1 MGLSWYVIRTKPRCD
16 RLAAASLERN
26 GFDLFFPRVRVV
38 KPRGRKVV
46 SPLFP
51 GYLFLHHDAET
62 HGWASVLRLPGILA
76 WVKFGGVAPVVPDQ
90 VVDEL
95 AERVDAINDDGGL
108 WTRFKRG
115 DTVRVVTGKIDNLAE
130 VVEAPGSPKDRVR
143 VLLDFMGRLVPA
155 VVSWEHLRPVTD
167 ASGGNEYRQS
177 RRRTRGHGRWI
188 RGFGPRAV
196 VGT

>member
-1 MGLSWYVIRTKPRCD
+1 MGLRWYVIRTKPRCEH
-16 RLAAASLERN
+16 LAAASLESN

-46 SPLFP
+46 CPLFP

-90 VVDEL
+90 VIDEL

-115 DTVRVVTGKIDNLAE
+115 DAVRVVTGKIDSLAE
-130 VVEAPGSPKDRVR
+130 VVEAPRSPQDRVR
-143 VLLDFMGRLVPA
+143 VLVDFMGRLVPG
-155 VVSWEHLRPVTD
+155 VVSWEHLRPVKDT
-167 ASGGNEYRQS
+167 SGGNEYSRS
-177 RRRTRGHGRWI
+177 RRRTRGRGRWI
-188 RGFGPRAV
+188 RGFGPRAA